1 MSSLRPSHNV
11 NLTGDL
17 SGQVSN
23 RTMNLHTSTISP
35 YTLSQPS
42 ALHIIIL
49 RRTNLA
55 ARDVISNREKTP
67 TKQKLWWHQTH
78 VSSSGASTRDN
89 PSPQKQDK
97 EQRDDLSLKTYQFLA
112 SSASL
117 RYFWMAPSL
126 PRFLIFLP
134 SMSYPIC
141 SSALYHSSGT
151 SPTVFLGATYTERQS
166 LSHES
171 QMLTAPADRTFI
183 PQSSGLGD
191 ASTEKASFSPRP
203 RRNRSLPPPRPRP
216 LTRRSPRRCLRGTAN
231 PVAGAKPTHARVS
244 GVARTGGFAAY
255 YQATGEERN
264 WRSEKNTHLVVLGR
278 PDAVAPRRVVGG
290 EVVPLVV
297 PVAVPHSRR
306 RKASL
311 APAAEDEGGRWRMG
325 GGAG

>member
-1 MSSLRPSHNV
+1 MLLGVVPLKRHITDRVPRRHLHRTAIPITRIPNAHSTGRPNIH
-11 NLTGDL
+11 
-17 SGQVSN
+17 
-23 RTMNLHTSTISP
+23 ST
-35 YTLSQPS
+35 
-42 ALHIIIL
+42 
-49 RRTNLA
+49 
-55 ARDVISNREKTP
+55 
-67 TKQKLWWHQTH
+67 
-78 VSSSGASTRDN
+78 
-89 PSPQKQDK
+89 
-97 EQRDDLSLKTYQFLA
+97 
-112 SSASL
+112 
-117 RYFWMAPSL
+117 
-126 PRFLIFLP
+126 
-134 SMSYPIC
+134 
-141 SSALYHSSGT
+141 
-151 SPTVFLGATYTERQS
+151 
-166 LSHES
+166 
-171 QMLTAPADRTFI
+171 
-183 PQSSGLGD
+183 SSGLGD